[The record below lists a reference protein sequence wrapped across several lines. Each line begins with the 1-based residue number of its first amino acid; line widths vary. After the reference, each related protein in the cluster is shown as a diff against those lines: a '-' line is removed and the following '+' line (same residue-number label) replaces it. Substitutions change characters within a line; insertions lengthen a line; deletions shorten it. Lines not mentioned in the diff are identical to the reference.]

1 MHRTSLL
8 VKGLFLLAP
17 LLFASN
23 MVAARWINA
32 DFPPISLA
40 FGRWLIAALVL
51 FPFVLPSLRQS
62 VPVIKRRVGDLVLLA
77 ILGGA
82 LSVAPQYAAAHHT
95 NAGHIALIFALS
107 PVLVSLI
114 ERLIWK
120 TALSPTVIAGAGI
133 AFAGIGVA
141 VFEGSLAH
149 LTQLELNRGD
159 MIAFVAA
166 LSWAG
171 YTALL
176 RRRPIDVPPLV
187 LLWIVASGGALA
199 LLPFAPVE
207 WWLAGAMPGL
217 SARVIGGMLFVALVA
232 GIAAYLV
239 YSRIVAIYG
248 AARASTSMY
257 LVPVFAFLLGALL
270 LGERLQFYHVIS
282 TLMVFAG
289 VALATIKL
297 PAKNKTPAYMNVSAM
312 ASPRDRIGRVE

>member
-1 MHRTSLL
+1 MNRTSLW

-32 DFPPISLA
+32 EFPPVSLA
-40 FGRWLIAALVL
+40 FGRWLLAALL
-51 FPFVLPSLRQS
+51 LLPFVLPALRQCA
-62 VPVIKRRVGDLVLLA
+62 PLMRRRAGDLALLA
-77 ILGGA
+77 LLGGA
-82 LSVAPQYAAAHHT
+82 LSVAPQYAAAHYTH
-95 NAGHIALIFALS
+95 AGHIALIFALS
-107 PVLVSLI
+107 PVLVALI

-120 TALSPTVIAGAGI
+120 VALSPAMIVGAGI

-149 LTQLELNRGD
+149 LSRLALNRGD
-159 MIAFVAA
+159 VIAFIAA
-166 LSWAG
+166 LAWAG

-176 RRRPIDVPPLV
+176 RRRPVNLPPLV
-187 LLWIVASGGALA
+187 LLWIVAGGGALA
-199 LLPFAPVE
+199 LLPFTPVE
-207 WWLAGAMPGL
+207 WWLSGAVPHFSL
-217 SARVIGGMLFVALVA
+217 RIVGGMFFVALVA

-239 YSRIVAIYG
+239 YARIVAAFG

-270 LGERLQFYHVIS
+270 LDERLQFYHVIA

-289 VALATIKL
+289 VALATIKSAGQKRA
-297 PAKNKTPAYMNVSAM
+297 PSYADVSPL
-312 ASPRDRIGRVE
+312 SRRRIGKAA